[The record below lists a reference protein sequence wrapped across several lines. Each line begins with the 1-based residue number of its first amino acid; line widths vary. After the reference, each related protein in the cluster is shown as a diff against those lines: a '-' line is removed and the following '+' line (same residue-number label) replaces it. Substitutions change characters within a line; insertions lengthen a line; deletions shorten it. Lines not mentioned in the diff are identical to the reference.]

1 MVLDTSLYSSCK
13 PKTIATS
20 LFCTKCEKNY
30 QPNEYYR
37 HLKKCEEE
45 SKVVSRLLQKR
56 DNIEKQISAMK
67 RKEAGEEVV
76 DRVVVVL
83 KNKDRM
89 SVTSRPKVR

>member
-1 MVLDTSLYSSCK
+1 M
-13 PKTIATS
+13 
-20 LFCTKCEKNY
+20 
-30 QPNEYYR
+30 
-37 HLKKCEEE
+37 
-45 SKVVSRLLQKR
+45 SRLLQKR